1 MIDICYEE
9 IKLSKQKKDDSGS
22 TVCTLKVQVYVQL
35 SNSDAV
41 FYM

>member
-1 MIDICYEE
+1 MK
-9 IKLSKQKKDDSGS
+9 KLNYQNKKKDDSGS

-35 SNSDAV
+35 SKSDAV